1 MSLKQVPYEFTDV
14 PIQDRPLEK
23 MTHDD
28 FTSVTKV
35 KVDGTLALYDAFA
48 SPSLRFFLSLSSVS
62 SIVGASAEAN
72 YNAGNAVQDA
82 LAHRGLPGPGA
93 TRFLTVNIGWSE
105 GAALTTTDETRQGA
119 LRRAGFNVIG
129 AEELTR
135 FFDHVLGGA
144 MERESSLSHAIIGFD
159 ADSLAGATAHNGT
172 IHSALFNH
180 VRHATRA
187 ADASQSGASG
197 QGSGAEGA
205 AGSGQVFEQV
215 VSEGDAE
222 AIKNFISH
230 AVVVQLARLISVDMG
245 SIDARQGSILSLG
258 LDSLVAVELRNW
270 IMRQFD
276 APMQSSE
283 ILANQTVHGL
293 AEKITARSKK
303 AVAAAA

>member
-1 MSLKQVPYEFTDV
+1 
-14 PIQDRPLEK
+14 

-35 KVDGTLALYDAFA
+35 KVDGTLALHDAFA

-62 SIVGASAEAN
+62 SIIGASAEAN

-82 LAHRGLPGPGA
+82 LAHRGLPGSGA

-105 GAALTTTDETRQGA
+105 GAALTMMDETRQGA

-129 AEELTR
+129 AGELTR
-135 FFDHVLGGA
+135 FFDYILGGA
-144 MERESSLSHAIIGFD
+144 MDPSANLSHAIIGFD
-159 ADSLAGATAHNGT
+159 TDSLAGATAYNGT

-180 VRHATRA
+180 VR
-187 ADASQSGASG
+187 DASRTGGDGTTAQSTAGAG

-205 AGSGQVFEQV
+205 ANGGGGQVFEQV
-215 VSEGDAE
+215 VSEGDVE
-222 AIKNFISH
+222 AIKNFISQ

-245 SIDARQGSILSLG
+245 SIDARQGSILALG

-276 APMQSSE
+276 APLQSSE
-283 ILANQTVHGL
+283 ILTHQTVHGL